1 MKVLQ
6 SMLTGVNNALVVIG
20 IDTNFPVALRHVY
33 KPSYN
38 FLRLSL
44 ITPNRMRSDR
54 SQCPVFRGT
63 SSSHSIAKSDS
74 TTRAESSSSVSPASD
89 RPTTSVS
96 ECNQSRD
103 RPSESPGANCP
114 ARTAPDCVLIDEQ
127 DCEWPFRERR
137 ECRLHLA
144 LDLVKCSIAT
154 ELSRFVD
161 RSRCG

>member
-38 FLRLSL
+38 FFMFSP
-44 ITPNRMRSDR
+44 ISSNRMRSDR

-63 SSSHSIAKSDS
+63 SSSHSNAKSDS

-89 RPTTSVS
+89 RPTTLVS
-96 ECNQSRD
+96 GCNQSRD
-103 RPSESPGANCP
+103 PPSESPGANCP
-114 ARTAPDCVLIDEQ
+114 ARTALDCVLIDEP
-127 DCEWPFRERR
+127 DCEWPSRERH
-137 ECRLHLA
+137 ECRLRLA
-144 LDLVKCSIAT
+144 LDLVKCSIAS
-154 ELSRFVD
+154 ELSQFVGRF
-161 RSRCG
+161 RFG